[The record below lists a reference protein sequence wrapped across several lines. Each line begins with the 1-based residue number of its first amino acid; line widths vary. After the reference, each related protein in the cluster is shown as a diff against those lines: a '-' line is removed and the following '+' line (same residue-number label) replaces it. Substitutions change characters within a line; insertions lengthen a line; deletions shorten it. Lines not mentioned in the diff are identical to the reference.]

1 MGPKS
6 INDFFVCLF
15 VCFFNKCNDCSAVTF
30 LQSNREDFDLR
41 SNSESSERMTPLDL
55 AGGSDI
61 ILNTRISPTVE
72 KSYLDT
78 CEHINFIFTVH
89 EK

>member
-1 MGPKS
+1 MT
-6 INDFFVCLF
+6 FLFVCLF
-15 VCFFNKCNDCSAVTF
+15 VCFFKKCK
-30 LQSNREDFDLR
+30 DFHLR

-78 CEHINFIFTVH
+78 DEDVNFIFTVH